1 MEQYKNRYGPAATMI
16 GGKKW
21 KGLFYGIIYGLAA
34 KSIFIFALTSDVLIP
49 ASGITTLSFLF
60 LIPFV
65 MGLIVAWHQDSVKVS
80 VFMALLAVSG
90 LFGGS
95 VLWQQESV
103 LYALMTFPA
112 YIVMATIGSITGR
125 YIFSGKK
132 NPSLLLAVVLAPF
145 VSASI
150 EPYFGTSETI
160 YAQHTTI
167 NINASEQRVWEHIV
181 NVEAVAGT
189 ENKDALFRMA
199 GFPQPLKAT
208 FDTVAV
214 GGRRMA
220 VFDRGLTFT
229 EKITAAVPGQTLSFS
244 IKADPGSTPLTTLEK
259 HVIVDGKYFEV
270 LKGKYELEKVNN
282 QQVRLHLTATYRIST
297 HFNFYCGWWARLIME
312 HIQKSILQ
320 VVKQNSETTNPVH

>member
-1 MEQYKNRYGPAATMI
+1 LEQYKNRYGPAATII

-21 KGLFYGIIYGLAA
+21 KGLFYGIIYGLVA
-34 KSIFIFALTSDVLIP
+34 KSIFIFALSSDILIP

-60 LIPFV
+60 LLPFV
-65 MGLIVAWHQDSVKVS
+65 MGLIIAWHQDSVKVS

-90 LFGGS
+90 LFGIS
-95 VLWQQESV
+95 ILWQQESV
-103 LYALMTFPA
+103 LYALIAFPA
-112 YIVMATIGSITGR
+112 YIVMATTGSITGR

-132 NPSLLLAVVLAPF
+132 NRTLLLAFVPAPF

-150 EPYFGTSETI
+150 EPYFGTSEAI

-181 NVEAVAGT
+181 KVEAIAAT
-189 ENKDALFRMA
+189 ANRDALFRLA
-199 GFPQPLKAT
+199 GFPQPLKAR
-208 FDTVAV
+208 FDTIAI

-220 VFDRGLTFT
+220 VFDRGLVFT
-229 EKITAAVPGQTLSFS
+229 EKITTAVPGQTLAFT

-259 HVIVDGKYFEV
+259 HIIIDGKYFEV
-270 LKGKYELEKVNN
+270 LKGKYELEKVND
-282 QQVRLHLTATYRIST
+282 QQVRLHFTATYRIST
-297 HFNFYCGWWARLIME
+297 HFNFYCGWWAKYIME

-320 VVKQNSETTNPVH
+320 IVKQNSEAGNH

>member
-1 MEQYKNRYGPAATMI
+1 MI

-21 KGLFYGIIYGLAA
+21 KGFFYGIIYGLVA
-34 KSIFIFALTSDVLIP
+34 KGIFILALSKVILIP

-60 LIPFV
+60 LLPFV
-65 MGLIVAWHQDSVKVS
+65 IGLIIAWHQDSVKVS
-80 VFMALLAVSG
+80 IFMALLVVSV
-90 LFGGS
+90 LFACS
-95 VLWQQESV
+95 ILWQQESV
-103 LYALMTFPA
+103 LYAMMAFPA

-125 YIFSGKK
+125 YIFSWKK
-132 NPSLLLAVVLAPF
+132 KSSLLLAFVPAPF
-145 VSASI
+145 FSASI
-150 EPYFGTSETI
+150 EPYFGANEAI

-181 NVEAVAGT
+181 KVEAIAGT
-189 ENKDALFRMA
+189 VNKDALSRLA
-199 GFPQPLKAT
+199 GFPQPLKAM

-220 VFDRGLTFT
+220 VFDRGLIFT
-229 EKITAAVPGQTLSFS
+229 EKITTAIPGQTLAFT
-244 IKADPGSTPLTTLEK
+244 IKADPGSTPLSTLEK
-259 HVIVDGKYFEV
+259 HVIMDGKYFEV

-297 HFNFYCGWWARLIME
+297 HFNFYCGWWAKLIME

-320 VVKQNSETTNPVH
+320 VVKQNSEITSPVINFREADYN